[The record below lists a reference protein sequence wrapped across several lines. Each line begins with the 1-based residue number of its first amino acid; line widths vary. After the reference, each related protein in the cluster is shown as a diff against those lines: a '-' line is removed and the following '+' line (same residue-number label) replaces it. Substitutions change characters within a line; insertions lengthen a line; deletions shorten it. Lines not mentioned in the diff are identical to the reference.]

1 MRRCPLHCWLIL
13 SPAPAAAAAAAAAAA
28 RRFFEKNRSAQKNP
42 LQVLVEKHK
51 LKIKVDEKIEQAY
64 SNGWRGHSAWYINGD
79 GKPAMAK
86 KNYAYKGGERARPP
100 LAALSWA
107 YLCVSDTVPCA

>member
-1 MRRCPLHCWLIL
+1 M
-13 SPAPAAAAAAAAAAA
+13 
-28 RRFFEKNRSAQKNP
+28 
-42 LQVLVEKHK
+42 LVEKHK